1 MCTVIGWSMLLSSQ
15 YAAGFADVMGLDMS
29 SEEDDELEDE
39 DQFDMAEEDED
50 MAEEDDV
57 LDSDEEDDE
66 VPVLPPTRQTQTG
79 PKKKSCITS
88 G

>member
-1 MCTVIGWSMLLSSQ
+1 
-15 YAAGFADVMGLDMS
+15 MGLDMS

-66 VPVLPPTRQTQTG
+66 VTALPHKQTDMNRSQTQILHERRLMG
-79 PKKKSCITS
+79 
-88 G
+88 